1 MSNMSNQEEKPS
13 SQTNLQK
20 IDEFPVS
27 SSVSPAPEEKEEE
40 IHLRDYLY
48 ILLRRK
54 WTFITFFIV
63 AVTTVLIGTFL
74 TTPIY
79 RSTAMIK
86 IDRENPQ
93 VLKFED
99 IYKIEG
105 GEDDYYQTQYKILK
119 SRNLAKRVIRT
130 LKLGEE
136 PEFGGNSELPHKVA
150 SVTLGNV
157 DKQNMYE
164 GMNKGLV
171 DGFLGR
177 VTVTPEQRSRLVKVS
192 FDSRDP
198 ELSAKVANEIAKL
211 YIQFSIEGRFEATQQ
226 ARDWL
231 QEQLDDMKAKVE
243 RTEESLNK
251 YAADNGII
259 FLTEGETTET
269 KSAQGQNII
278 IRKLA
283 ELSTELIQAI
293 SDRISKEALFREA
306 QQGEGSL
313 LSVIQGSPLIQT
325 LKKDYASKEV
335 EYYQLSKK
343 FKPEYPKMGRLK
355 EEMDK
360 IDARMNT
367 ETRKMVS
374 SIGKDYEAAERRED
388 SLRSTLEKYKK
399 EALDLNDRMVQYLI
413 LKREADTNRE
423 LYNGLL
429 QRLKETGVSASLTS
443 SNIQVLDW
451 AEVPQSPHKPRKT
464 LNLLLAAI
472 IGLFGG
478 IGLSFFVEYIDN
490 TIKTPEDLEKTVL
503 LPSLGIV
510 PNLGKQSDRSSIS
523 LIAFEDKKSPL
534 SEAFRSIGTYIQ
546 FSSPERPP
554 KTMLVTSARKAEGK
568 TSTVVNL
575 AVTLACSWGK
585 GIVLDADMRNPQLHK
600 ILGLDNSKGL
610 SSFLTGHLEFDNG
623 LIQKTDI
630 PNLDVITAGI
640 IPPNPSELLGS
651 QRLKDLLHELIPLY
665 SFILF
670 DSPPLLGLSDSL
682 ILSTVSDGV
691 IMVVRSDSTP
701 KEAALQARKSLQSVN
716 ARILGVV
723 LNAIKQ
729 SNLKYGSYSYYYSYY
744 YDGEEDGHKGKKKR
758 REKGDRV

>member
-1 MSNMSNQEEKPS
+1 MSNHEEKSS
-13 SQTNLQK
+13 SQANIQK
-20 IDEFPVS
+20 IEEFPVS
-27 SSVSPAPEEKEEE
+27 TSLNLAPEEKEEE
-40 IHLRDYLY
+40 IHLRDYLH

-63 AVTTVLIGTFL
+63 IITTVLIGTFM

-79 RSTAMIK
+79 RSTATIK

-99 IYKIEG
+99 IYKIEM

-136 PEFGGNSELPHKVA
+136 PEFGGNAGLSHKVA
-150 SVTLGNV
+150 SVASV
-157 DKQNMYE
+157 DVSKQNMSE
-164 GMNKGLV
+164 GINKRFV

-192 FDSRDP
+192 FDSP
-198 ELSAKVANEIAKL
+198 NQELSAKVANEIAKL
-211 YIQFSIEGRFEATQQ
+211 YIQFSIESRFEATQQ

-231 QEQLDDMKAKVE
+231 QEQLEDMKAKVE
-243 RTEESLNK
+243 RSEEALNK

-269 KSAQGQNII
+269 KTVQGQNII
-278 IRKLA
+278 TRKLA
-283 ELSTELIQAI
+283 ELSTELVQAT
-293 SDRISKEALFREA
+293 SDRISKEALYREA

-313 LSVIQGSPLIQT
+313 LSAVQGNPLIQT
-325 LKKDYASKEV
+325 LKKDHASREA

-360 IDARMNT
+360 IEARINT
-367 ETRKMVS
+367 ETRKIVS
-374 SIGKDYEAAERRED
+374 SIEKDFKAAQRRED

-413 LKREADTNRE
+413 LKRESDTNRE

-464 LNLLLAAI
+464 LNLLLATI

-490 TIKTPEDLEKTVL
+490 TIKTPEDLEKTIS
-503 LPSLGIV
+503 LPSLGVV

-523 LIAFEDKKSPL
+523 MITFEDKKSPL

-546 FSSPERPP
+546 FSSPIRPP

-568 TSTVVNL
+568 TSMAVNL
-575 AVTLACSWGK
+575 AVTLASSWGK
-585 GIVLDADMRNPQLHK
+585 GIVIDADMRNPQLHK

-610 SSFLTGHLEFDNG
+610 SSFLTGLLEFDNG

-651 QRLKDLLHELIPLY
+651 QRLKDLLYELVPLY
-665 SFILF
+665 SFIIF

-701 KEAALQARKSLQSVN
+701 KEAALQARKSLQGVN
-716 ARILGVV
+716 AKILGVV

-744 YDGEEDGHKGKKKR
+744 YGEEDDHKGKKKR
-758 REKGDRV
+758 REKGDKA